1 MEDDKTLP
9 VTETGIYNLAEKE
22 LTDYIRQKLEKYGRR
37 MTMYEED
44 AYIDG
49 FKRAFDLLTQKFFVE

>member
-1 MEDDKTLP
+1 MEAEKNTLP
-9 VTETGIYNLAEKE
+9 VTDIGIENLAEKE
-22 LTDYIRQKLEKYGRR
+22 LTSYIRWKLDKYGRR

-49 FKRAFDLLTQKFFVE
+49 FKRAFEILMGK